1 LEDLMAETSAARPE
15 SSVPG
20 GAPAAPS
27 AWVGW
32 VYFAGLMMIL
42 LGSFQVIQGLVALF
56 NSQFY
61 VVRPTGLVL
70 SVDYSAWGW
79 WHLIIGVVM
88 LLAGL
93 GVLAGNTAARVIGI
107 ILAIVSAIAQV
118 AFLAAYPIWGA
129 IVITIDVIVI
139 YALAVHGRELRTG

>member
-1 LEDLMAETSAARPE
+1 MTETSAAR
-15 SSVPG
+15 SAQAPG
-20 GAPAAPS
+20 TMPAEPS

-42 LGSFQVIQGLVALF
+42 LGSFQVIEGLVALF

-70 SVDYSAWGW
+70 SVDYTTWGW
-79 WHLIIGVVM
+79 WHLVIGVIT

-93 GVLAGNTAARVIGI
+93 GVLVGNTAARVIGI
-107 ILAIVSAIAQV
+107 ILAIISAIAHLV
-118 AFLAAYPIWGA
+118 FIAAYPLWGA

-139 YALAVHGRELRTG
+139 YALAVHGRELKSG